1 MIAYLFLWLG
11 LMYLDTVQPHA
22 IYISVIDI
30 KHEESKEEASLVIKV
45 FTNDFEDVLY
55 NHSNL
60 PDRQAG
66 KRLQLSKADVCNSNK
81 EIINTYF
88 EKHLQMHVNGK
99 SMVYRFESC
108 EINDDS
114 IWVTF
119 SMTCAPDW
127 DNFNIRADYFM
138 ELFPAQTNVV
148 NLLEGGEKRFLKLT
162 MDQKED
168 RIDF

>member
-1 MIAYLFLWLG
+1 MIAYLFLWVG
-11 LMYLDTVQPHA
+11 LMYLDTLQPHA

-45 FTNDFEDVLY
+45 FTDDFEDVLH
-55 NHSNL
+55 NHSS
-60 PDRQAG
+60 
-66 KRLQLSKADVCNSNK
+66 KRLQLSKAEVCNSNK
-81 EIINTYF
+81 EIIYTYF

-138 ELFPAQTNVV
+138 ELFPTQTNVV

-162 MDQKED
+162 MDQMED